1 MSTSME
7 NFMREFNLYLD
18 ELPQRPNT
26 EAEMNNVLQAFMKLY
41 NDSVG
46 LPKKLTEAT
55 ARTSYDFMELA
66 ETAKSKKKR
75 LAYLEKAYE
84 LDDHNFDAALDII
97 IETIKGPLER
107 HRRVQELLEKA
118 ITMMKAEGFYT
129 RDCIG
134 KFWLIDGTRPF
145 MRLYRAY
152 MDELA
157 AQDKFRLAAETGLEM
172 LRLCQNDNLGI
183 RFSLMDYYAILQEQ
197 KPAEKLFK
205 KYKSKTALLSL
216 PMSYM
221 YYQLGDENKSK
232 EHLQIMLD
240 NIKDTKK
247 FFISKGTIPACY
259 QPSHYG
265 TQLGTMD
272 EYYECFS
279 RAPRPLYENAEYW
292 EWAKETIKS
301 MKKTKK

>member
-1 MSTSME
+1 
-7 NFMREFNLYLD
+7 
-18 ELPQRPNT
+18 
-26 EAEMNNVLQAFMKLY
+26 
-41 NDSVG
+41 
-46 LPKKLTEAT
+46 
-55 ARTSYDFMELA
+55 
-66 ETAKSKKKR
+66 
-75 LAYLEKAYE
+75 
-84 LDDHNFDAALDII
+84 
-97 IETIKGPLER
+97 
-107 HRRVQELLEKA
+107 
-118 ITMMKAEGFYT
+118 
-129 RDCIG
+129 
-134 KFWLIDGTRPF
+134 
-145 MRLYRAY
+145 

-301 MKKTKK
+301 MKKKLKNKNSLGAKIRGYSYVIFVKSTMQPPHDNPTPNPANIIRPKLSDGVVCNISTKAMGIELDTVLP